1 MYTELLN
8 IIFKYAKNFKLPD
21 KDFVN
26 NVIDVIANYDDIND
40 YINNVDIS
48 SSYKYAASYTF
59 CSRILKLSICD
70 IITRAETNFNA
81 YCEIY
86 NLKKTEKY
94 IFICYYFVYTI
105 FHELDH
111 TRQNKILNTTK
122 KDNFERILIQNSV
135 DVLVA
140 NFEIY
145 EKEHDL
151 FPNERM
157 AIINSCVRINEMLKY
172 DDYASSFIGNIYS
185 QRYKFAIT
193 QYYLDKKVPLIEYTN
208 AVGTS
213 IYYDNVFV
221 SNENTNKLLTR
232 VKKDILFENRVLFG
246 LPISNNELNKMIS
259 K

>member
-1 MYTELLN
+1 M
-8 IIFKYAKNFKLPD
+8 
-21 KDFVN
+21 
-26 NVIDVIANYDDIND
+26 
-40 YINNVDIS
+40 
-48 SSYKYAASYTF
+48 
-59 CSRILKLSICD
+59 
-70 IITRAETNFNA
+70 
-81 YCEIY
+81 
-86 NLKKTEKY
+86 
-94 IFICYYFVYTI
+94 
-105 FHELDH
+105 
-111 TRQNKILNTTK
+111 
-122 KDNFERILIQNSV
+122 
-135 DVLVA
+135 A